1 MRNWLILILAGTA
14 AYAQNR
20 ALVDRVGTTGFIQL
34 EAESFQKLTPRQQTL
49 AYWLTQASIAIDPI
63 IYDQNSAW
71 GLRQKRLLE
80 GVVAADAAAHPKI
93 VAFTKLF
100 WANRGNHD
108 DQNALKF
115 LPEFSF
121 EELKATAT
129 DAFRK
134 GAFAKPAY
142 GLSALPS
149 ENSLNRELDAL
160 RPSLFDANFEPS
172 ITAKSPRGKLDILQA
187 SANNFYKGVSLT
199 DLAGFHER
207 YPLNSRLIKNES
219 GKLVEEVDRAGTP
232 DGKIPAGQ
240 YALFLKRAIGYLTN
254 AKAYAEP
261 GQQPVIEA
269 LIRYYET
276 GEFGDWLKFG
286 ALWVGNNPPVDFANG
301 FIEVY
306 RDARAAKGT
315 SQSFVSIT
323 DERLNQLMVKLAA
336 NAQYFEDHAPWLP
349 QYKKQGVRPPMA
361 KAVETVIETGDFH
374 ANTIGDNLPNENEI
388 REKYGSKSFLLTG
401 SSRSIRQASGSG
413 ALEEF
418 AASPEEIAIGKKYGD
433 EAADM
438 MTALHEIIGHGSGK
452 LNPKFPGGTESILKE
467 YYSTM
472 EEARADLMALW
483 NITDPKL
490 RELGLV
496 SSPDVAKAMYYSAV
510 RVGLTQLQRIP
521 KGDTIEEDHARNR
534 QMIVNYLMEK
544 TGAIQK
550 IERNG
555 KTYLQLKD
563 FDKMHQG
570 VGMLL
575 AELMRAKAEGD
586 YPALKALIDKYGVHF
601 DPALRDQ
608 VVARYQKL
616 NLPAYWCGINA
627 DLTARLDPSRKVT
640 AVTLSYPRD
649 FVKQQLGYAAMYAVQ

>member
-1 MRNWLILILAGTA
+1 
-14 AYAQNR
+14 
-20 ALVDRVGTTGFIQL
+20 
-34 EAESFQKLTPRQQTL
+34 
-49 AYWLTQASIAIDPI
+49 
-63 IYDQNSAW
+63 
-71 GLRQKRLLE
+71 
-80 GVVAADAAAHPKI
+80 
-93 VAFTKLF
+93 
-100 WANRGNHD
+100 
-108 DQNALKF
+108 
-115 LPEFSF
+115 
-121 EELKATAT
+121 
-129 DAFRK
+129 
-134 GAFAKPAY
+134 
-142 GLSALPS
+142 
-149 ENSLNRELDAL
+149 
-160 RPSLFDANFEPS
+160 
-172 ITAKSPRGKLDILQA
+172 
-187 SANNFYKGVSLT
+187 
-199 DLAGFHER
+199 
-207 YPLNSRLIKNES
+207 
-219 GKLVEEVDRAGTP
+219 
-232 DGKIPAGQ
+232 
-240 YALFLKRAIGYLTN
+240 
-254 AKAYAEP
+254 
-261 GQQPVIEA
+261 
-269 LIRYYET
+269 
-276 GEFGDWLKFG
+276 
-286 ALWVGNNPPVDFANG
+286 
-301 FIEVY
+301 
-306 RDARAAKGT
+306 
-315 SQSFVSIT
+315 
-323 DERLNQLMVKLAA
+323 MVKLAA

-472 EEARADLMALW
+472 EEARADLMALL

-601 DPALRDQ
+601 DPKLRDQ
-608 VVARYQKL
+608 VIERYRKL
-616 NLPAYWCGINA
+616 NMPTYFAGINA
-627 DLTARLDPSRKVT
+627 DLTAQFDGAGNVTKVDIH
-640 AVTLSYPRD
+640 YPRD
-649 FVKQQLGYAAMYAVQ
+649 YVKQQLSYSAMYPQP